1 MKRAVIPLR
10 AAAGFSLVELLA
22 VLAILG
28 TLAAA
33 IMPLGETMLAAQ
45 RERELRHA
53 LWEIRGALDEYRHTA
68 QALGLATGASVAQGA
83 SGPPGPS
90 GASGYPPSLQAL
102 VDGLPDPRPQARGQR
117 IPFLRS
123 IPRDPFADPTL
134 PPEAT
139 WRLRSYAS
147 PADRPEAGAD
157 VFDVKSTS
165 QALGL
170 DGSRHDSW

>member
-1 MKRAVIPLR
+1 MKRTTIGLR

-33 IMPLGETMLAAQ
+33 VLPLGETLLAAQ

-53 LWEIRGALDEYRHTA
+53 LWEIRTALDAYRQTA
-68 QALGLATGASVAQGA
+68 QALGRT
-83 SGPPGPS
+83 SGGP
-90 GASGYPPSLQAL
+90 GASGYPPDLQAL
-102 VDGLPDPRPQARGQR
+102 VDGLPDPRPQAQGQR
-117 IPFLRS
+117 IVFLRS
-123 IPRDPFADPTL
+123 IPRDPFADPAL
-134 PPEAT
+134 PPQAT

-147 PADRPEAGAD
+147 PADRPEPGAD
-157 VFDVKSTS
+157 VFDVKSSS

>member
-1 MKRAVIPLR
+1 MKRTVIHPR
-10 AAAGFSLVELLA
+10 PAAGFSLVELLA

-33 IMPLGETMLAAQ
+33 IMPLGETVLATQ

-68 QALGLATGASVAQGA
+68 QTLGLVTHAPGAGGA
-83 SGPPGPS
+83 A

-123 IPRDPFADPTL
+123 IPRDPFADPAL
-134 PPEAT
+134 PAEAT

-147 PADRPEAGAD
+147 PADRPEPGDD

-165 QALGL
+165 QAVGL
-170 DGSRHDSW
+170 DGTRHDSW

>member
-1 MKRAVIPLR
+1 MKRTVIRPWP
-10 AAAGFSLVELLA
+10 AAGFSLVELLA

-53 LWEIRGALDEYRHTA
+53 LWQIRGALDEYRHTA
-68 QALGLATGASVAQGA
+68 QTLGLVTDA
-83 SGPPGPS
+83 S

-123 IPRDPFADPTL
+123 IPRDPFADPAL

-139 WRLRSYAS
+139 WRLRSYGS
-147 PADRPEAGAD
+147 RADRPEPGDD

-165 QALGL
+165 QAVGL

>member
-1 MKRAVIPLR
+1 MKRTVIHSRP
-10 AAAGFSLVELLA
+10 AAGFSLVELLA
-22 VLAILG
+22 VLAIVG

-53 LWEIRGALDEYRHTA
+53 LWEIRAALDAYRHTA
-68 QALGLATGASVAQGA
+68 QTLGLVTDAAGAA
-83 SGPPGPS
+83 SAA
-90 GASGYPPSLQAL
+90 GASGYPPSLKAL
-102 VDGLPDPRPQARGQR
+102 VDGLPDPRPQAQGQR

-123 IPRDPFADPTL
+123 IPRDPFADPAL

-147 PADRPEAGAD
+147 PADRPEPGDD
-157 VFDVKSTS
+157 VFDVKSSS
-165 QALGL
+165 QAVGL

>member
-1 MKRAVIPLR
+1 MRHAANRLW

-33 IMPLGETMLAAQ
+33 IMPLGETILAAQ

-53 LWEIRGALDEYRHTA
+53 LWEIRGALDEYRQAA
-68 QALGLATGASVAQGA
+68 QTLGLSAGTAGE
-83 SGPPGPS
+83 
-90 GASGYPPSLQAL
+90 SGYPPSLKAL
-102 VDGLPDPRPQARGQR
+102 VDGLPDPRPEAGGLR
-117 IPFLRS
+117 IRFLRS
-123 IPRDPFADPTL
+123 IPRDPFADPAL

-157 VFDVKSTS
+157 IFDVKSSS
-165 QALGL
+165 QGVGL

>member
-1 MKRAVIPLR
+1 MNRAALR
-10 AAAGFSLVELLA
+10 PWTAAGFSLVELLA

-53 LWEIRGALDEYRHTA
+53 LWEIRAALDDYRQTA
-68 QALGLATGASVAQGA
+68 QTLGLSAGA
-83 SGPPGPS
+83 SGAP
-90 GASGYPPSLQAL
+90 GASGYPPSLKAL
-102 VDGLPDPRPQARGQR
+102 VEGLPDPRPEARGQR

-123 IPRDPFADPTL
+123 IPRDPFADPAL

-139 WRLRSYAS
+139 WRLRSHAS
-147 PADRPEAGAD
+147 PVDRPEPGAD

-165 QALGL
+165 QAEGL

>member
-1 MKRAVIPLR
+1 M
-10 AAAGFSLVELLA
+10 
-22 VLAILG
+22 LAILG

-33 IMPLGETMLAAQ
+33 VMPLGETMLAAQ

-53 LWEIRGALDEYRHTA
+53 LWEIRGALDDYRHTA
-68 QALGLATGASVAQGA
+68 QTLGVV
-83 SGPPGPS
+83 S
-90 GASGYPPSLQAL
+90 GASSASGESGSPPSLKAL
-102 VDGLPDPRPQARGQR
+102 VDGLPDPRPQARGLR

-123 IPRDPFADPTL
+123 IPRDPFADPAL

-147 PADRPEAGAD
+147 PADRPEPGAD

-165 QALGL
+165 QAVGL